1 VFFYKNTAAGQERFR
16 AITTSYYR
24 GADGVVMVYDIT
36 NPDSLTSLAQTWIKE
51 IRTYASKKPQIILVG
66 NKTDLRPKMK
76 ADEIERMELVI
87 KEVKEQLEGEGVVD
101 IIEVSS
107 KSGLKVNSVFEILV
121 DHMLVHV
128 DRKARTG
135 KGEKQRDVPMG
146 VDVFAK
152 RSDAKA
158 TGLCC
163 NLL

>member
-1 VFFYKNTAAGQERFR
+1 
-16 AITTSYYR
+16 
-24 GADGVVMVYDIT
+24 MVYDIT

-107 KSGLKVNSVFEILV
+107 KSGLKVNSVFETLV